1 MNKFRKLCQDL
12 GKDPR
17 KVGFNILL
25 LDFIILSC
33 CLTFFFFFNQP
44 YALMLGIAFIGVVDF
59 YFYNSMQKE
68 MDVLREEHES
78 EFIGALGIFRV
89 FAANHLNVYNAWTET
104 RAFVSPW
111 MQAKIDLLLKDMDED
126 KTVAPFIAFSHHF
139 RPLIIEQV
147 MTSVYQIVDGGGLSP
162 LAQFSI
168 LFEHFAE
175 SHLKEELKK
184 NDDQMDTMN
193 AWPLIG
199 AGLLAVAII
208 IGVVQII
215 GGVINEL

>member
-1 MNKFRKLCQDL
+1 MCQEL

-17 KVGFNILL
+17 KVGVHFLVIDFLILL
-25 LDFIILSC
+25 GSF
-33 CLTFFFFFNQP
+33 TFFLFFEQS
-44 YALMLGIAFIGVVDF
+44 YAVFLGVALVGMVDF
-59 YFYNSMQKE
+59 YLYTSLQKE
-68 MDVLREEHES
+68 IEILQEEHET
-78 EFIGALGIFRV
+78 EFIVTLGVFRV
-89 FAANHLNVYNAWTET
+89 FAANHLNVYNAWIET

-111 MQAKIDLLLKDMDED
+111 MQTKIDLLLKDMDED
-126 KTVAPFIAFSHHF
+126 KTVAPFITFSHHF

-175 SHLKEELKK
+175 SHLKEEMKK
-184 NDDQMDTMN
+184 NEDQIDTMN

-215 GGVINEL
+215 GGVIHEL